1 MRWREKCCVSV
12 FLETDELGDY
22 IGTKLLT
29 AEFAEE
35 VAEDAEKG
43 MECSGIGNIFFAT
56 FAEFYSATSAVKSF
70 CIPPQ

>member
-1 MRWREKCCVSV
+1 VRWREKCCVSV
-12 FLETDELGDY
+12 FLETGELGDC

-43 MECSGIGNIFFAT
+43 KEYPGIGNIFFAT
-56 FAEFYSATSAVKSF
+56 FGEFYSATSAVKSF
-70 CIPPQ
+70 CSPHQ